1 MKVLKQRA
9 MTILRDRLFKR
20 LLSPEQMAEV
30 KRVISDPDKMIAE
43 DILEL
48 LGVEAN
54 GLNKVEIVTQLR
66 KRGDFSPSQAKQ
78 MEALDTDLQVII
90 IFLD

>member
-1 MKVLKQRA
+1 MA
-9 MTILRDRLFKR
+9 ILRDRLFKR

-30 KRVISDPDKMIAE
+30 KRVISDPDKMIAK

-48 LGVEAN
+48 LGVNAN
-54 GLNKVEIVTQLR
+54 GRNKVEIVTQLK

-78 MEALDTDLQVII
+78 IEVLDTDLQVII
-90 IFLD
+90 ILLD